1 MYAEKRKMYP
11 TLKKTIGLLSILSL
25 IPFSIVFF
33 FGEPIFVFVF
43 GENWVLAGQISE
55 ILAPWLM
62 INFVTSP
69 ISTLPLVLG
78 KQVLFF
84 WLGLGSTFI
93 QIIGFGVLPI
103 LHVKGYFDIQTL
115 FYMISLSMTFYL
127 AIITFIK
134 INLTLKYD
142 RFEAEIP

>member
-1 MYAEKRKMYP
+1 MYAEKRMLYP
-11 TLKKTIGLLSILSL
+11 TLKKTVGLLFILS
-25 IPFSIVFF
+25 IVPFSIIFL

-43 GENWVLAGQISE
+43 GDNWVLAGQISE

-69 ISTLPLVLG
+69 ISTLPLVLE

-84 WLGLGSTFI
+84 WLGMGGTAI
-93 QIIGFGVLPI
+93 QIIGFGLLPF
-103 LHVKGYFDIQTL
+103 LHLRGYFDIHTL

-127 AIITFIK
+127 VILTIIK
-134 INLTLKYD
+134 ISLTLKYD
-142 RFEAEIP
+142 NNQAVKN